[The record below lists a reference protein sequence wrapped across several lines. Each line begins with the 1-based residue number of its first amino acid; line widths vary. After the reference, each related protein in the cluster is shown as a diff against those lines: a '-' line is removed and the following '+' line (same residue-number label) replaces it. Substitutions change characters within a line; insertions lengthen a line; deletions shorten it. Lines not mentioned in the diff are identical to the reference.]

1 MALAKPYFS
10 KINLLWQPIQQDRK
24 ATPSHS
30 KIFGLVGF
38 VWIYF
43 GSLSISWTIFLF
55 IGICIPTWFIS
66 TLYNVRLK
74 KNNNKQHH
82 KG

>member
-24 ATPSHS
+24 ATPGHS

-43 GSLSISWTIFLF
+43 GSLSIS
-55 IGICIPTWFIS
+55 
-66 TLYNVRLK
+66 
-74 KNNNKQHH
+74 
-82 KG
+82 